1 MTRFAVAVAVLL
13 SFPAAAHAG
22 TVTKSGTTIVYA
34 ASANGDSVS
43 LGNDVGRPF
52 VETTLAPVTIGG
64 PGDCSAQSTTVVRCN
79 TGTAFQ
85 VNLVAGSSENNVNGE
100 QVTGPQPLLTQGS
113 DANDRITGTSNGD
126 TIAGGAGDDNLYGLA
141 GNDTIDGGP
150 GENHLEDGD
159 GNDTI
164 IGGPN
169 SDTWIAGFGADSFT
183 PGAGNDTVSYET
195 RTAPVT
201 ITFNGA
207 ADDGQAGEG
216 DNVGADAEEATGGS
230 GNDVIVGN
238 DLGDRLHG
246 GAGNDHITGGKGE
259 DRLEGGEGDDVIDAR
274 DGRYDSIDCGPGN
287 DIVYADP
294 GDGTENC
301 EVAPDRDGDGYL
313 NEADCAP
320 DNAAIHPGAGEI
332 YGNNVDEDCSGGP
345 GYLRVVSPSGFAT
358 KRDGRRSRVL
368 FTKFVVQEIKP
379 GDTIQVTCKT
389 KSKGC
394 AFSTKTLTGKNKS
407 TISILSYFKKRYLK
421 KGAVIEVRITRAN
434 QIGAVRRLTVIKRGN
449 FKSELL
455 CLNPGATKPG
465 ACA

>member
-1 MTRFAVAVAVLL
+1 M
-13 SFPAAAHAG
+13 
-22 TVTKSGTTIVYA
+22 TKSGTTIVYA
-34 ASANGDSVS
+34 ASANGDNIS
-43 LGNDVGRPF
+43 LGNDAGRPF
-52 VETTLAPVTIGG
+52 VETTLAPITVGAGG
-64 PGDCSAQSTTVVRCN
+64 ATARPRARRVVRCN
-79 TGTAFQ
+79 TGSAFQ

-100 QVTGPQPLLTQGS
+100 QVTGTQPLLTQGS
-113 DANDRITGTSNGD
+113 DANDRITGTNNGD

-141 GNDTIDGGP
+141 GTTRSTP
-150 GENHLEDGD
+150 GRARTGSRTATATTPSSAVRTATP
-159 GNDTI
+159 GSPRSAPTA
-164 IGGPN
+164 
-169 SDTWIAGFGADSFT
+169 SR

-201 ITFNGA
+201 ITFNGV

-216 DNVGADAEEATGGS
+216 DNVGSDAEEATGGS

-358 KRDGRRSRVL
+358 KRDGKRSRVL

-379 GDTIQVTCKT
+379 GDTVQVTCKS

-394 AFSTKTLTGKNKS
+394 AFSKKTLTGKNKS

-421 KGAVIEVRITRAN
+421 KGAVVEVRITRAN

-465 ACA
+465 TCA